1 MSGFELDPRDI
12 RPQDV
17 ERAEEQAERVEALLT
32 ELAGQDERLAE
43 IVGTGRGDGGHVHA
57 AVAADGRVL
66 KVAVEPRAVREGSEA
81 LADEIVLTVR
91 RAQQDALRQ
100 VDSLVE
106 SRWRRRCRERP
117 STRPSFASDW
127 AAFSIDHPSYSH
139 DSLWSQLTRYRQE
152 DDYGV

>member
-1 MSGFELDPRDI
+1 MSGFELNPRDI

-32 ELAGQDERLAE
+32 ELAGQDELLAE

-66 KVAVEPRAVREGSEA
+66 KVAIEPRAVREGSEA

-100 VDSLVE
+100 VDSLVRE
-106 SRWRRRCRERP
+106 SLAEALPGTPLDPAELRERLG
-117 STRPSFASDW
+117 RLLD
-127 AAFSIDHPSYSH
+127 
-139 DSLWSQLTRYRQE
+139 
-152 DDYGV
+152 